1 MSDQKKYL
9 KYKLKYLELKNNTE
23 LKDNSTISNPS
34 MSNPS
39 MSSFLG
45 GSIVSKKTSKQDFSV
60 KKKIFDKEVINIKT
74 KKGGKKN
81 KYIIGIAGASGCGK
95 TYFSNYIKK
104 QLEKDFLVEI
114 ISCDDYYKR
123 NKV

>member
-23 LKDNSTISNPS
+23 LKDNSIISKS
-34 MSNPS
+34 S

-60 KKKIFDKEVINIKT
+60 KKK
-74 KKGGKKN
+74 
-81 KYIIGIAGASGCGK
+81 YL
-95 TYFSNYIKK
+95 IKK
-104 QLEKDFLVEI
+104 L
-114 ISCDDYYKR
+114 
-123 NKV
+123 